1 MTKDYLIKGTAAD
14 NQIRLFGAVTTNL
27 VQKSID
33 LHHTSPTVS
42 VAMGRLLTA
51 GALMGSMMKGSDELL
66 TLKILGEGDLQGILV
81 TADAKG
87 AVKGYPYVKQLRP
100 DPFAAISVSSAIGNG
115 SLTVI
120 KDIGLKEPYVG
131 YSPLVSGEIAE
142 DLTYYYAKSEQI
154 PTSVSLGVL
163 LETEQ
168 KVKQAG
174 GFIIQLMPNTEES
187 VILALETALSQ
198 MPSMTKLLE
207 AGQIPEEIFTDLFK
221 NLGFKVNETQAIE
234 YHCNCSL
241 EKVTK
246 ALISLGLEEI
256 EAMIIEKKTIEM
268 HCDFCETNYPFSPD
282 QLKAIA
288 QEIEKS

>member
-1 MTKDYLIKGTAAD
+1 MTKDYLIKGTAGE
-14 NQIRLFGAVTTNL
+14 NQIRVFGAVTTNL

-51 GALMGSMMKGSDELL
+51 GALMGAMMKGNDELL

-81 TADAKG
+81 TANANG
-87 AVKGYPYVKQLRP
+87 AVKGYPYVKQLKP
-100 DPFAAISVSSAIGNG
+100 DPFEAINIASAIGNG

-131 YSPLVSGEIAE
+131 YSPLVTGEIAE

-163 LETEQ
+163 LESEQ
-168 KVKQAG
+168 RVKQAG
-174 GFIIQLMPNTEES
+174 GFIIQLMPDTEEKIIS
-187 VILALETALSQ
+187 ELEQALSQ

-207 AGQIPEEIFTDLFK
+207 AGQSPEAIFSDLFK
-221 NLGFKVNETQAIE
+221 NLGFKVNETKE
-234 YHCNCSL
+234 LKYHCNCSL

-246 ALISLGLEEI
+246 ALISLGLKEI
-256 EAMIIEKKTIEM
+256 EAMIAENESIEM
-268 HCDFCETNYPFSPD
+268 HCDFCETNYPFTSN
-282 QLKAIA
+282 QLKTIA
-288 QEIEKS
+288 QEIKKN